1 MYCPSCGS
9 EITVELN
16 YCNRCG
22 ANLSVPANIA
32 APAAPVRLTGP
43 SVVVGLTIIGALI
56 VILSSAVKLVE
67 IGLNPVALAWI
78 VIFSLATLFGCSA
91 LLIRFWSMI
100 IRTQRSSLS
109 SPPLSSSQLETWY
122 ASFLSRRSARGRE
135 EVRSPWTVLDSNDS
149 AAISWRRLVG
159 PFTADAHDDRARVL
173 ESL

>member
-109 SPPLSSSQLETWY
+109 SPPVRTRQKEVGTPQQLPPRYEPAGSVTENTTRTFAPIY
-122 ASFLSRRSARGRE
+122 RE
-135 EVRSPWTVLDSNDS
+135 PPER
-149 AAISWRRLVG
+149 
-159 PFTADAHDDRARVL
+159 
-173 ESL
+173 